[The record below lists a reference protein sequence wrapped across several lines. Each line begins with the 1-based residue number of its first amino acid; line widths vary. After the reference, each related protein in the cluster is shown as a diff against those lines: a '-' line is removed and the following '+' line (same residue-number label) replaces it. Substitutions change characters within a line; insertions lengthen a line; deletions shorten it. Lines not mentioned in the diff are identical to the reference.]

1 MTHATTFQELALVI
15 RRIEPWGWCGVTTTE
30 IGLLAATLAHTS
42 EAACVDELRASS
54 TAARY
59 RSRGAQRLQAHRRS
73 EASTVPSGR
82 SAYQIAGNAIEQL
95 WEFLVTGRQRLETP
109 LDVRAGTDFQ
119 HQAWNIV
126 RAIPFGDTR
135 SYGWVAEAL
144 GKPTATQALGTAVGS
159 NQMLIFVPCH
169 RVVGSRGIGGY
180 SRGTEL
186 KRRLLDHERSWPRM
200 QSMFND

>member
-1 MTHATTFQELALVI
+1 MCSSDL
-15 RRIEPWGWCGVTTTE
+15 TTTE

-144 GKPTATQALGTAVGS
+144 GKPTATQALGTAVG
-159 NQMLIFVPCH
+159 
-169 RVVGSRGIGGY
+169 
-180 SRGTEL
+180 
-186 KRRLLDHERSWPRM
+186 
-200 QSMFND
+200 

>member
-1 MTHATTFQELALVI
+1 MNFQELALVA
-15 RRIEPWGWCGVTTTE
+15 RRIEPWSWCGVTATE
-30 IGLLAATLAHTS
+30 VGLLGATLGHNS

-59 RSRGAQRLQAHRRS
+59 RSRGAQRLKTRRLS
-73 EASTVPSGR
+73 DASNLSSGR

-95 WEFLVTGRQRLETP
+95 WEFLVTGRQRIETS
-109 LDVRAGTDFQ
+109 LDVRAGTNFQ
-119 HQAWNIV
+119 HQAWDIV
-126 RAIPFGDTR
+126 RTIPFGETR

-180 SRGTEL
+180 SRGTEI

-200 QSMFND
+200 LPILND

>member
-1 MTHATTFQELALVI
+1 MSMNFQELALVA
-15 RRIEPWGWCGVTTTE
+15 RRIEPWSWCGVTATE
-30 IGLLAATLAHTS
+30 VGLLGATLGHNS

-59 RSRGAQRLQAHRRS
+59 RSRGAQRLKTRRLS
-73 EASTVPSGR
+73 DASNLSSGR

-95 WEFLVTGRQRLETP
+95 WEFLVTGRQRIETS
-109 LDVRAGTDFQ
+109 LDVRAGTNFQ
-119 HQAWNIV
+119 HQAWDIV
-126 RAIPFGDTR
+126 RTIPFGETR

-180 SRGTEL
+180 SRGTEI

-200 QSMFND
+200 LPILND

>member
-1 MTHATTFQELALVI
+1 MTHATTFQELALDI
-15 RRIEPWGWCGVTTTE
+15 SRIEPWGWCGVTTTE

-59 RSRGAQRLQAHRRS
+59 RSRGAQRLQAHRQS
-73 EASTVPSGR
+73 EASTMPSGR

-95 WEFLVTGRQRLETP
+95 WEFLVSGRQRLETP

-159 NQMLIFVPCH
+159 SQMLIFVPCH

-200 QSMFND
+200 QSIFND

>member
-1 MTHATTFQELALVI
+1 MTHATTFQELALDI
-15 RRIEPWGWCGVTTTE
+15 SRIEPWGWCGVTTTE

-59 RSRGAQRLQAHRRS
+59 RSRGAQRLQAHRQS
-73 EASTVPSGR
+73 EASTMPSGR

-135 SYGWVAEAL
+135 SYGWGAEAL

-200 QSMFND
+200 QSIFND

>member
-135 SYGWVAEAL
+135 RYGWGAEAL

-200 QSMFND
+200 QSIFND

>member
-1 MTHATTFQELALVI
+1 MGINFQELTLVA
-15 RRIEPWGWCGVTTTE
+15 RRIESWGWCGVTTTE
-30 IGLLAATLAHTS
+30 VGLVGATLGHNS
-42 EAACVDELRASS
+42 EPACVDDLRASS

-59 RSRGAQRLQAHRRS
+59 RSRGAQRLQTRRLS
-73 EASTVPSGR
+73 DASTLPSGR
-82 SAYQIAGNAIEQL
+82 TAYQIAGNAMEQL
-95 WEFLVTGRQRLETP
+95 WEFLVTGRQRLDTP

-119 HQAWNIV
+119 HRTWEIV
-126 RAIPFGDTR
+126 RTIPFGETR

-180 SRGTEL
+180 SRGTEV

-200 QSMFND
+200 RPIFNN

>member
-59 RSRGAQRLQAHRRS
+59 RSRG
-73 EASTVPSGR
+73 
-82 SAYQIAGNAIEQL
+82 
-95 WEFLVTGRQRLETP
+95 LVTGRQRLETP

-200 QSMFND
+200 QSIFNA